1 VALRRGARERRS
13 VPSASAS
20 YSTARARLR
29 AAIEDHF
36 GAVEEIDCDAVTAE
50 VMADTGE
57 TGFG

>member
-1 VALRRGARERRS
+1 

>member
-1 VALRRGARERRS
+1 VRPSRSLAGTGAS
-13 VPSASAS
+13 SSS
-20 YSTARARLR
+20 ARARLR

-36 GAVEEIDCDAVTAE
+36 GAVEEIDYDAVTAE